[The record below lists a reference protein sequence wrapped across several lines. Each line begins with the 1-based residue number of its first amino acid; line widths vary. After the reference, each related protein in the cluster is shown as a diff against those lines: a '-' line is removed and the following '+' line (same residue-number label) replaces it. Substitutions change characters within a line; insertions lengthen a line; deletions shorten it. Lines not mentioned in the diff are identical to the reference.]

1 MSIIQCEE
9 YIFGKVG
16 VLLVS
21 TQKNK
26 GTISKYTENWLPI
39 RNIINGAIVLD
50 NGYQV
55 TGIKIQPKNIFILDY
70 QTQDNTIFNLRNF
83 YNQIDYEFWLIITDR
98 PVDVNLYLSQL
109 QIQFNSVQ
117 SPVKRKMIMED
128 IDKARLFSEK
138 DLNVTDTEYFI
149 LFKEKKPEIIQK
161 RIQQLISGLAQ
172 AGLQATQTTNSDL
185 RVMLDGILN
194 GGPSTEFGTVI
205 AQ

>member
-1 MSIIQCEE
+1 M
-9 YIFGKVG
+9 
-16 VLLVS
+16 S
-21 TQKNK
+21 TQTKK
-26 GTISKYTENWLPI
+26 GNSSKYTENWLPI
-39 RNIINGAIVLD
+39 RNIVNGAIVLD

-55 TGIKIQPKNIFILDY
+55 TGIKVQPRNIFILDY

-83 YNQIDYEFWLIITDR
+83 YNQIDYEFWLIVADR
-98 PVDVNLYLSQL
+98 PVDMNLYLSQL
-109 QIQFNSVQ
+109 QVQFNSVQ
-117 SPVKRKMIMED
+117 SPIKRKIIMED
-128 IDKARLFSEK
+128 IDKARMFSER

-172 AGLQATQTTNSDL
+172 AGLQASQTTNTDL

-205 AQ
+205 SE

>member
-1 MSIIQCEE
+1 M
-9 YIFGKVG
+9 
-16 VLLVS
+16 S
-21 TQKNK
+21 TQKKNR
-26 GTISKYTENWLPI
+26 GSISKYTENWLPV

-55 TGIKIQPKNIFILDY
+55 TGVKIQPKNIFILDY

-83 YNQIDYEFWLIITDR
+83 YNQIDYEFWLMVADR
-98 PVDVNLYLSQL
+98 PVDINYYLSEL
-109 QIQFNSVQ
+109 QVLFNTVQ
-117 SPVKRKMIMED
+117 SPIKRKMIMED
-128 IDKARLFSEK
+128 IDKAQTFAAR

-172 AGLQATQTTNSDL
+172 AGLQATQTTNTDL
-185 RVMLDGILN
+185 RVLLDGILN

-205 AQ
+205 TQ